1 MSNPSAMIIE
11 DDHDLSV
18 IFAEALQA
26 AGFMSE
32 IVQDG
37 NTALERLS
45 TATPDVVIL
54 DLQLPEVSGP
64 EILNHIRT
72 DPRLEKTPVIVATA
86 HPHIAEGL
94 RKQANLVL
102 IKPISFSQL
111 RDLAACF
118 LRAIP
123 PSKA

>member
-11 DDHDLSV
+11 DDYDLSV

-26 AGFMSE
+26 AGFTSE
-32 IVQDG
+32 IIRDG
-37 NTALERLS
+37 NAALERLS
-45 TATPDVVIL
+45 TTTPDVVIL

-64 EILNHIRT
+64 EILDHIRI

-118 LRAIP
+118 LKAIP